1 MEALAAAEAAAEA
14 DLAAAEAVA
23 EDSEEARV
31 PEDSEEARAPAA
43 SAAVHIIDP
52 REDPIGASG
61 SGRDTAIITTA
72 PDITAADAS
81 VFCWFPS

>member
-1 MEALAAAEAAAEA
+1 MEASAAVEAAAEA

-31 PEDSEEARAPAA
+31 PVA
-43 SAAVHIIDP
+43 SAEVHIIDP

-61 SGRDTAIITTA
+61 SARDTAIITTA

-81 VFCWFPS
+81 AFCWFPS